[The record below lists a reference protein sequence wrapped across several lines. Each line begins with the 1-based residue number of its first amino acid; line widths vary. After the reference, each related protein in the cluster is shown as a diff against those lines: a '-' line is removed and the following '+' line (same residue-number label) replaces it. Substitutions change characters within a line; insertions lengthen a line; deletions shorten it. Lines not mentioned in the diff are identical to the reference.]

1 MKVNFRVR
9 VNQRWTEIR
18 CHSPGLAAQQA
29 IAAYRVSVGEHG
41 WKDKEPRTYRVL
53 VEVKE

>member
-1 MKVNFRVR
+1 MKVSFRVR
-9 VNQRWTEIR
+9 VNGKWFDIR
-18 CHSPGLAAQQA
+18 CHSPHLAAHQA
-29 IAAYRVSVGEHG
+29 IAAYRVSVGEHD